1 LVRWSQAELS
11 RRARVALGTIK
22 RLESEDGPV
31 NARTDTLRRLIAVF
45 EKAGVE
51 FLNEE
56 TPGVRFRGRR

>member
-1 LVRWSQAELS
+1 M
-11 RRARVALGTIK
+11 ALGTIK